1 MTTIIIKSKQPN
13 IQWNMGRPNSLFMDK
28 TVCCAPSS
36 GGLSKTYSLLNL
48 FNFIIVYHKN
58 IKWPTTN
65 LIVDLINQK
74 LI

>member
-1 MTTIIIKSKQPN
+1 MKYGSTEQFIYGQNGLLCPKKQ
-13 IQWNMGRPNSLFMDK
+13 
-28 TVCCAPSS
+28 TSS

-48 FNFIIVYHKN
+48 FNCIIVYHEN